1 MTFQKMLARLL
12 VTMPG
17 ILRDIL
23 RGRLRG
29 ILFSVLFA
37 VLLPATAHA
46 AIDASQLKALA
57 GDDPDARIA
66 AVNTIAAL
74 ANDEAAKVLTALKNE
89 ELYFKDD
96 QVFLPDGE
104 QFIAL
109 ADGKKSLYLMVLM
122 SLRLTIACV
131 RQSTAPYPV

>member
-1 MTFQKMLARLL
+1 
-12 VTMPG
+12 
-17 ILRDIL
+17 
-23 RGRLRG
+23 
-29 ILFSVLFA
+29 
-37 VLLPATAHA
+37 LLPATAHA

-57 GDDPDARIA
+57 GDDPDARIV

-104 QFIAL
+104 QFIAWPM
-109 ADGKKSLYLMVLM
+109 AKKSPYPMVLM
-122 SLRLTIACV
+122 SLRLTIGCG